1 MVRIVA
7 GEESLLLLLLQKSA
21 KASWISLSSSAEMS
35 FSLASLDRRLEVEVE
50 AALAAAGALRLGG
63 CVIHY
68 FAVRISDDYY
78 VCFRAIG
85 MLLTYHDVWL
95 GIDTI
100 PKRGSNRIKDDVGVS
115 G

>member
-1 MVRIVA
+1 MTT
-7 GEESLLLLLLQKSA
+7 K
-21 KASWISLSSSAEMS
+21 
-35 FSLASLDRRLEVEVE
+35 
-50 AALAAAGALRLGG
+50 
-63 CVIHY
+63 
-68 FAVRISDDYY
+68 

-100 PKRGSNRIKDDVGVS
+100 RYPKRGSNRIKDDVGVS

>member
-7 GEESLLLLLLQKSA
+7 GEESLLLLLLLLLLQKSA

-35 FSLASLDRRLEVEVE
+35 FSLASLDRRLEVEAE

-63 CVIHY
+63 CVIRI

-85 MLLTYHDVWL
+85 MLLTYHNVWL

-100 PKRGSNRIKDDVGVS
+100 RYPNVVRTE
-115 G
+115 